1 MKFEISNTQ
10 EKLMKEM
17 KKNTELKDDLD
28 FSEKKLKVA
37 VKKVIEIDN

>member
-17 KKNTELKDDLD
+17 KKNTELNDDLD